1 MGKTIKKN
9 QTTKN
14 RVRSVF
20 GGSYVVRGK
29 RYDVNDASSS
39 SIADHM
45 VQNGYRSGAR
55 VRWNGG
61 EYVLDVDYF
70 GDGALAR
77 VSD

>member
-9 QTTKN
+9 QTTKA

-29 RYDVNDASSS
+29 RYDVAHASSE

-45 VQNGYRSGAR
+45 VQNGYRSGAQA
-55 VRWNGG
+55 RWNGG
-61 EYVLDVDYF
+61 AYILNVDYF
-70 GDGALAR
+70 GEGRLER
-77 VSD
+77 VSE